1 MNGKPLTY
9 LDTAATSQKPQSVL
23 DAMDRYYE
31 TSNANVHRAAYS
43 LAEAAT
49 NALEGARAKVA
60 RFIGAGSANEVVF
73 TKNAT
78 ESLNLV
84 AHAWGSEFLSRGDVV
99 VLSQLEHH
107 ANIVPWHQ
115 LSATKGIELRWIPVG
130 DDGRLDLGDFGRAA
144 LEGGDVMPIGNKTV
158 LIGLSERSTSRMIE
172 QIAKALFE
180 KGAAERV
187 IAWNTLEV
195 LAYRTGNPDHPINAI
210 PPSAKAHLHMRFVVG
225 TDVSRL
231 REHVVAHLHHHGW
244 LRELGRSG
252 QVLYQPGA
260 L

>member
-1 MNGKPLTY
+1 MTGPGHDLDVQAIRKDFPILATQMNGKPLTY

-23 DAMDRYYE
+23 DAMDHYSE

-84 AHAWGSEFLSRGDVV
+84 AHAWGSKFLSQGDVV

-115 LSATKGIELRWIPVG
+115 LAASKGIELRWIPVG
-130 DDGRLDLGDFGRAA
+130 DDGRLDLTD
-144 LEGGDVMPIGNKTV
+144 LD
-158 LIGLSERSTSRMIE
+158 
-172 QIAKALFE
+172 ALFD
-180 KGAAERV
+180 GAKMLAVTAMSNVTGTITPVTELAERAHAAGALV
-187 IAWNTLEV
+187 SVDACQYAPHLSLDVQTFGADFVSFSSHKMLGPTGIGVLWGRPEV
-195 LAYRTGNPDHPINAI
+195 LDAT
-210 PPSAKAHLHMRFVVG
+210 PPFMAA
-225 TDVSRL
+225 
-231 REHVVAHLHHHGW
+231 A
-244 LRELGRSG
+244 
-252 QVLYQPGA
+252 A
-260 L
+260 